1 MRPGGHYAVFKFGW
15 TLRLNCPGDLG
26 GLCGLLVALCA
37 LLNSDEHPPS
47 LIDDVM
53 RRRVYSQQR

>member
-1 MRPGGHYAVFKFGW
+1 
-15 TLRLNCPGDLG
+15 LRLNCPGDLG